1 MNEPEIL
8 IPIVAIVMGIGL
20 AIIRTLTTHQQR
32 MTELIHQ
39 NRTAGVQP
47 ELLEELRALRS
58 EVRDLRD
65 RVNQTAIDRDTLAG
79 LSSPPPVPEDIS
91 ARIQN

>member
-1 MNEPEIL
+1 
-8 IPIVAIVMGIGL
+8 MGIGL
-20 AIIRTLTTHQQR
+20 AIIRTLTAHQQR

-58 EVRDLRD
+58 EVRELRD
-65 RVNQTAIDRDTLAG
+65 RVNETAINSDSFAS
-79 LSSPPPVPEDIS
+79 LSSPPSLPDDVS
-91 ARIQN
+91 ARIRS